1 MDLAIKDI
9 RRHLGKFVATIAGV
23 AMLLAIVLVMNGIYQ
38 GNIADG
44 VWLIDNTATDLWV
57 VERGRGGPFNESSR
71 IPLDSVKSVAA
82 TPGVASASAIVI
94 YAAQREF
101 GGKAGGQAGK
111 SQQFTIIG
119 YDVFGG
125 LGGPGRIV
133 RGRAIEAPHYEM
145 VVDRKL
151 ALPLGQKLAL
161 GTHDY
166 TVVGITQGAVDS
178 GGNPLVYLSL
188 PDAQDVQFQQDNH
201 ALVAARAAN
210 VKRIERAGY
219 TSEQAS
225 RMLPLLSTAGDTVNA
240 VLVKL
245 APGAD
250 AGRVA
255 QHIRDWLY
263 FNVYTS
269 ADERDLM
276 LEGRLSRMSAVL
288 GLFRALL
295 IIVSIVIIALI
306 IYVLTIEKIRS
317 IATLKLIG
325 ASNWV
330 IVRLIMEQSMA
341 LTLASFA
348 AAYALREI
356 IAPGFPRSLAFL
368 ANETA
373 ATFAVMLVGGAIAS
387 LMAIWHALRTPP
399 QLALGG

>member
-1 MDLAIKDI
+1 MDLAFKDI
-9 RRHLGKFVATIAGV
+9 RRHLGKFIATIAGV
-23 AMLLAIVLVMNGIYQ
+23 AMLLSIVLVMNGIYQ

-71 IPLDSVKSVAA
+71 MPQDSYKSVAA
-82 TPGVASASAIVI
+82 TPGVAKASPLVI
-94 YAAQREF
+94 YSAQREI
-101 GGKAGGQAGK
+101 GGK

-133 RGRAIEAPHYEM
+133 HGRALEAPHYEL
-145 VVDRKL
+145 VADRKL
-151 ALPLGQKLAL
+151 GLAL
-161 GTHDY
+161 GDKVAFGTHDY
-166 TVVGITQGAVDS
+166 TVVGVTQGAVDS

-188 PDAQDVQFQQDNH
+188 PDAQEVQFQQDNR

-210 VKRIERAGY
+210 LKRLERAGY
-219 TSEQAS
+219 SSDQAS
-225 RMLPLLSTAGDTVNA
+225 RLLPLLSSSGDTVNA

-245 APGAD
+245 APGTDGAL
-250 AGRVA
+250 VA

-263 FNVYTS
+263 FNVFTTVE
-269 ADERDLM
+269 ERDLM
-276 LEGRLSRMSAVL
+276 LEGRLSKMSAVL
-288 GLFRALL
+288 GLFRVLL
-295 IIVSIVIIALI
+295 VLVSIVIIALI

-348 AAYALREI
+348 VAYGLREM

-368 ANETA
+368 PQETA
-373 ATFAVMLVGGAIAS
+373 ATFVVMLVGGVIAS